1 MRLRNQWLLLCV
13 TLLLKVC
20 TFFALCLALYV
31 QPKSLHHHHEH
42 IDSEKN
48 TTALVATHQKSKKDF
63 LTLN

>member
-31 QPKSLHHHHEH
+31 QPKSLHHDHEH
-42 IDSEKN
+42 IHIHSEKN
-48 TTALVATHQKSKKDF
+48 PTTLVVANQKPKKDF
-63 LTLN
+63 

>member
-31 QPKSLHHHHEH
+31 QPKSLHHDHEH
-42 IDSEKN
+42 IHSEKN
-48 TTALVATHQKSKKDF
+48 TTTLVAPNQIKNLKKIFD
-63 LTLN
+63 